1 LAIARDIEP
10 PQWETPSAR
19 AEREEQQGLGVRS
32 PFPHKL
38 HPTAQ
43 KILAAAMHIL
53 TEDGYEAMTLQAIAK
68 EAHANKAGVWYHF
81 GGKQQLLDAL
91 LEEVL
96 IHESRVFG
104 AMPPADA
111 TLADRID
118 LVVGSAGQVGE
129 RVPRFAAFY
138 ELLPQAS
145 RDESLHE
152 HLKLIYQAWY
162 DWVTYVL
169 SAPVDGS
176 PTYVRPPST
185 IAQFAS
191 VLLDGIFLQM
201 VVGAPGFYL
210 EAALEN
216 ARLALTNLVKAES
229 VPTPELDSMGV
240 GVSTPE

>member
-1 LAIARDIEP
+1 
-10 PQWETPSAR
+10 
-19 AEREEQQGLGVRS
+19 
-32 PFPHKL
+32 
-38 HPTAQ
+38 
-43 KILAAAMHIL
+43 MHIL
-53 TEDGYEAMTLQAIAK
+53 AERGYGAMTLQAIST
-68 EAHANKAGVWYHF
+68 EAHANKAGVWYYF

-104 AMPPADA
+104 AMPPAGA

-118 LVVGSAGQVGE
+118 LIVGNAGQVGE
-129 RVPRFAAFY
+129 RVRRFAAFY

-176 PTYVRPPST
+176 PTYARPPST

-191 VLLDGIFLQM
+191 ILLDGIFVQM
-201 VVGAPGFYL
+201 VVGAPGFNL
-210 EAALEN
+210 HAALEH
-216 ARLALTNLVKAES
+216 ARLALTDLVKAEA
-229 VPTPELDSMGV
+229 VPTAELDATGTSLSMA
-240 GVSTPE
+240 E